1 MQENPGFS
9 LPLTEAGRMTARSE
23 ASIRAALRKYFGYD
37 EFRFFQKDVITRTLA
52 GRNSLVIMPTGGGK
66 SLCYQLPAVL
76 LDGVTLVISPL
87 IALMQDQVL
96 ALKANGITAEALNS
110 HCSAEEERAVR
121 VAVEE
126 RRLALLYV
134 SPERAL
140 SPGFLRWIR
149 LQPVRQVAIDEV
161 HCVSIWGND
170 FRKDYRELSTLIE
183 QLPAGVPVVA
193 LTATADPGTRVDI
206 LRQLRLPDCET
217 FVASFERPNI
227 HVEVYPATDR
237 VQAIKT
243 YLRENPGQPGIIYC
257 LSRKSTEELAAKLR
271 QHGIRARHYHARV
284 DAPERQQVQDAF
296 QRDEI
301 DVICATIA
309 FGMGIDKPN
318 IRWVMHYN
326 LPKNLE
332 SYYQEIGRAGR
343 DGEPAEALLFAGLG
357 DRRTLLDM
365 IDDNSEA
372 DPAYKAVQKEKVF
385 RMWEYTQT
393 TACRTNLVL
402 SYFGEHRETP
412 CGHCDICR
420 NPPTRFDGTVIAQK
434 ALSVAARTGGRAGMN
449 LMIRILRGQRSAEV
463 VAAGYDSLKTF
474 GCGNDIGWD
483 DWLHYI
489 TQLID
494 LGLLAIDY
502 SDASTLKLTPLAQ
515 AYLVKNPEKALEL
528 SAPRHERPAART
540 LRQSPEATPEDEG
553 LYLAL
558 VKLRRQICA
567 ETGNPPA
574 FTVFSNATLRDIA
587 AAKPQTLD
595 AFGRIKGVGEK
606 KLERYGERFVAAVRE
621 ALESPDAFADPW

>member
-1 MQENPGFS
+1 MQEKPGFS

-110 HCSAEEERAVR
+110 HCSPEEERAVR

-434 ALSVAARTGGRAGMN
+434 ALSVAARTGGRASMS
-449 LMIRILRGQRSAEV
+449 LMIRILRGMRSTEV
-463 VAAGYDSLKTF
+463 VTLGYDCLKTF
-474 GCGNDIGWD
+474 GCGKDIGWD

-540 LRQSPEATPEDEG
+540 LRQSPEAAPEDEG
-553 LYLAL
+553 
-558 VKLRRQICA
+558 I
-567 ETGNPPA
+567 
-574 FTVFSNATLRDIA
+574 
-587 AAKPQTLD
+587 
-595 AFGRIKGVGEK
+595 
-606 KLERYGERFVAAVRE
+606 
-621 ALESPDAFADPW
+621 